1 MSDSATQ
8 EITAILQLASVENN
22 CVLSAFTIYLFDRC
36 LAFGQEVELI
46 WCRPRSVVSALAWQT
61 YIAATVFE
69 IMYFAVLSLISALRV
84 YAISSQD
91 WRVPLIVFMLAIMR
105 SAFQIFK
112 VVTSSCTAVPPPLG
126 SAIGSLAPQYETII
140 CLAYFNADVDT
151 NANAVITV
159 ALAAS
164 IAADA
169 IVLIV
174 TWCRTYRI
182 RRLARQENIHAPL
195 TSLLLR
201 DGTIY
206 FGLLVVI
213 NCLNIIFEGNTN
225 QAFDGFVFFGTA
237 FSSIILSRF
246 CLNLREVGRTTNDVL
261 SSIQTTPLSD
271 LHFSRGVDGFGAS
284 LSFRWDDSA
293 ENVDADTG
301 GTDEADVMDASR
313 SHVHDLGEEADGLH
327 TLEDA

>member
-1 MSDSATQ
+1 
-8 EITAILQLASVENN
+8 
-22 CVLSAFTIYLFDRC
+22 
-36 LAFGQEVELI
+36 
-46 WCRPRSVVSALAWQT
+46 
-61 YIAATVFE
+61 
-69 IMYFAVLSLISALRV
+69 MYFAVLSLISALRV

-201 DGTIY
+201 DGQLASLDQRRIPELTSTRPPSIGTIY

-246 CLNLREVGRTTNDVL
+246 CLNLRE
-261 SSIQTTPLSD
+261 TTPLSD